1 MSAKAAAA
9 AALMTFDTTLMEQ
22 VQKLYEGHQYHI
34 SVRLE
39 DKAALIREVAGT
51 WTLSLAASA
60 AGVSEQQ
67 VLAALARDYL
77 NAGTPMA
84 ASGFVS
90 ATLDG
95 RI

>member
-1 MSAKAAAA
+1 MSAKTAAD
-9 AALMTFDTTLMEQ
+9 ALMAFDTTLTEQ
-22 VQKLYEGHQYHI
+22 VQKLYEGHQYHA
-34 SVRLE
+34 SVRDE

-67 VLAALARDYL
+67 VLIALARGYL
-77 NAGTPMA
+77 HAGTQMA

-90 ATLDG
+90 AALDC